1 MLISLNWLRELVAVT
16 LPPEALANRLTMAGF
31 EVEEIRD
38 RRQLAD
44 GVVVGRVLQ
53 RQAHPNADKLSVCT
67 VDLGR
72 EEPATIVCG
81 ASNVRTDILVPVA
94 PPGTYLPTIDLKLK
108 PAKLRGV
115 KSEGMI
121 CSLAE
126 LGLETKS
133 EGIHIFDDASLEP
146 GTDVRPLLGLD
157 DIVLDLTSTANR
169 ADALSMVGIARETA
183 ALTGAMLNLPAIQ
196 PQPLASQ
203 PALTVNV
210 SDATACPTYIGTV
223 LENVKI
229 APSPAWLQQRL
240 QAAGVRPINNVVDI
254 TNYVLLEWGQPLHAF
269 DRDRLQAVT
278 GRENLAIGVRL
289 AKAGETLQ
297 TLDDRD
303 RALTEQNL
311 LITAN
316 DQPVALAGVMGGAS
330 TEVNAATVNVM
341 LEAALF
347 DPVAIRRSARAQGL
361 RTEASARYERGV
373 NQAELALANDRAIAL
388 MVELA
393 GAQPTMQA
401 IADARPPADRWTRR
415 LELRLARV
423 QQILGPVKTEAGP
436 GQLTAADVERTLT
449 ALNCQLTPVA
459 GSETVWTVE
468 IPSYRYRDLE
478 REIDLIEEVARLY
491 GYDRFYETLPSKTAP
506 GALSPQV
513 QVRNRVRAALRAVGL
528 TELIHYSL
536 VKPELADIRLENPLL
551 SEYAALRRD
560 LLDGVLDA
568 LAYNLSQGNGV
579 LNGFEIGKV
588 FYTPADGAFQEREVI
603 AAVFGGDRQPQGRW
617 STGGKPVPMDWY
629 EAKGLL
635 ESAFARLGLEV
646 DYQPDPSEPRLHP
659 GRTAALW
666 LNGEQLGRFGQ
677 LHPQLRRDR
686 DFPDAVYALQLEAG
700 LLYDQIAALGTV
712 HFAAYSPYPAV
723 ERDLAFFAPID
734 LAVSELTRAM
744 QTAGKPLLAAIELF
758 DRYQGE
764 NVPAG
769 QRSLAFSLSYRAV
782 DRTLAEADVEPVHQ
796 KVRDKLVQQFPV
808 TLRS

>member
-16 LPPEALANRLTMAGF
+16 LPPEDLARVLTMAGF

-53 RQAHPNADKLSVCT
+53 REPHPNADKLSVCT
-67 VDLGR
+67 VDLG
-72 EEPATIVCG
+72 EGEPSTIVCG
-81 ASNVRTDILVPVA
+81 ASNVKADILVPVA
-94 PPGTYLPTIDLKLK
+94 PPGTYLPAIDLKLK
-108 PAKLRGV
+108 AAKLRGV
-115 KSEGMI
+115 KSAGMI

-133 EGIHIFDDASLEP
+133 DGIYIFDKPDLAL

-169 ADALSMVGIARETA
+169 ADALSMIGIARETA
-183 ALTGAMLNLPAIQ
+183 ALTGAKLNFPNLETLDIP
-196 PQPLASQ
+196 SHE
-203 PALTVNV
+203 ALQVNV
-210 SDATACPTYIGTV
+210 SDAKACPTYIGTTIEHV
-223 LENVKI
+223 AI

-240 QAAGVRPINNVVDI
+240 QAAGVRPINNIVDI

-278 GRENLAIGVRL
+278 GSESLNLGVRL
-289 AKAGETLQ
+289 AKAGESLQ
-297 TLDDRD
+297 TLDERD
-303 RALTEQNL
+303 RQLAEQNL

-330 TEVNAATVNVM
+330 TEVSGETVNIM

-373 NQAELALANDRAIAL
+373 NQAELELANARAIAL

-393 GAQPTMQA
+393 GGQPTMQA
-401 IADARPPADRWTRR
+401 IADARPAPEQWTRR

-423 QQILGPVKTEAGP
+423 REILGPVKTETGR
-436 GQLTAADVERTLT
+436 GELMAADVERTLT
-449 ALNCQLTPVA
+449 ALNCVLTPVE
-459 GSETVWTVE
+459 GKPEVWLVQ

-491 GYDRFYETLPSKTAP
+491 GYDRFCDTLPDKTAAGTLP
-506 GALSPQV
+506 PRV
-513 QVRNRVRAALRAVGL
+513 QARNRVRAALRAVGL

-551 SEYAALRRD
+551 SEYSALRRD

-568 LAYNLSQGNGV
+568 LSHNLSQGNGV
-579 LNGFEIGKV
+579 LNGFEIGTI
-588 FYTPADGAFQEREVI
+588 FYRPEDGSFQEREAI
-603 AAVFGGDRQPQGRW
+603 AAVLGGDTRPQGRW
-617 STGGKPVPMDWY
+617 TTGGKPTPMDWY

-635 ESAFARLGLEV
+635 ASAFQRLGLNV
-646 DYQPDPSEPRLHP
+646 SYQAAADDPRFHP
-659 GRTAALW
+659 GRTAALG
-666 LNGEQLGRFGQ
+666 LGEQRLGLFGQ

-686 DFPDAVYALQLEAG
+686 DFPDAVYALQLEASV
-700 LLYDQIAALGTV
+700 LFDKLAATGPV
-712 HFAAYSPYPAV
+712 HFQVFSPYPAV
-723 ERDLAFFAPID
+723 ERDLAFFAPVD
-734 LAVSELTRAM
+734 LAVADLTAAM
-744 QTAGKPLLAAIELF
+744 QQAGKSLLVGIELF
-758 DRYQGE
+758 DQYRGE

-769 QRSLAFSLSYRAV
+769 QRSLAFSLAYRAG
-782 DRTLAEADVEPVHQ
+782 DRTLADADVEPVHQ
-796 KVRDKLVQQFPV
+796 KVRDSLVKQFGV
-808 TLRS
+808 ALRS